1 MKSITST
8 SISKISEHF
17 KERVSLFS
25 DGIDEVHIH
34 DAIVPELVDQKK
46 KNLVKKVTTSK
57 DIKFIRD
64 KDAHDKD
71 DDW

>member
-1 MKSITST
+1 M
-8 SISKISEHF
+8 
-17 KERVSLFS
+17 SLFS